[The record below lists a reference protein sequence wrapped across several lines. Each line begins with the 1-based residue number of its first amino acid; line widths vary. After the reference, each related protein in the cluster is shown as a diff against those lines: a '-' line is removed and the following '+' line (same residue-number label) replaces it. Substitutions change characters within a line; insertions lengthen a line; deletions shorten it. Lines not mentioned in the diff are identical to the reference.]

1 MAGWLNGLQLGAP
14 QCNHSHKHRLSQQ
27 YNNLTSRFTS
37 LLRYTYQSL
46 AQQYNHSHKHR
57 QSQQYNNLTLR
68 ACRRKNLTLFI
79 HISNTTRFNRFNQ

>member
-1 MAGWLNGLQLGAP
+1 MAGWLNGLQLGA
-14 QCNHSHKHRLSQQ
+14 QQYNHSHKHRLSQQ

-79 HISNTTRFNRFNQ
+79 HISNTPPL